1 MMTIQLPELQIAT
14 PFLGLHDKTILATVI
29 KTLAQDGVRVRLMP
43 GSLRQAHLLV
53 FDLDSKYGQQI
64 LRVSR
69 AGQVKLV
76 FSDRPEHGPNLIALA
91 KPPAAAALRDVLR
104 RLFSKMGAQLAEQQT
119 ETEASAAAGTQTLFS
134 VLLHAKEQGG
144 YLRIQG
150 PGCPM
155 VFVDGLQRVIAT
167 SATAITLRKLT
178 SVPFAELRI
187 QALTRADYASASQ
200 GLLLSPLYAV
210 LWTAGVEC
218 SHGVLLPGHNAYQ
231 AVKLRAWPN
240 FSRDNFVASHLKI
253 AAALARQPLNL
264 IKLAE
269 LTQLPFED
277 IVNFYNASYAVDLID
292 AGAKPATAEPE
303 QRSVSNEARALFSRI
318 AQRLSLRG

>member
-1 MMTIQLPELQIAT
+1 MTTRLPELQLAA
-14 PFLGLHDKTILATVI
+14 PFLGIHEKGILAAAI
-29 KTLAQDGVRVRLMP
+29 KQLAQDGVRVRLLP
-43 GSLRQAHLLV
+43 GSLREAHLLV

-64 LRVSR
+64 LKVSR
-69 AGQVKLV
+69 PGQVKLV
-76 FSDRPEHGPNLIALA
+76 FTEQPKHGPNLIALA
-91 KPPAAAALRDVLR
+91 KPPVPTALCDVLR
-104 RLFSKMGAQLAEQQT
+104 RLFSKMSAQLVEQH
-119 ETEASAAAGTQTLFS
+119 AAAAAPTSAGTQTLFS
-134 VLLHAKEQGG
+134 ILLSAKDQGE

-150 PGCPM
+150 SGCP
-155 VFVDGLQRVIAT
+155 VVYVDGVQRVIAT
-167 SATAITLRKLT
+167 AATAGTLRKLAA
-178 SVPFAELRI
+178 VPFEELRV
-187 QALTRADYASASQ
+187 QMLTREDYAGASQ
-200 GLLLSPLYAV
+200 GLLLSPLYSL

-218 SHGVLLPGHNAYQ
+218 SGGVLLPGHNAYQ

-269 LTQLPFED
+269 LTQLPFEA

-292 AGAKPATAEPE
+292 AGDKIVAVEPE
-303 QRSVSNEARALFSRI
+303 QRSVSDEARSLFSRI